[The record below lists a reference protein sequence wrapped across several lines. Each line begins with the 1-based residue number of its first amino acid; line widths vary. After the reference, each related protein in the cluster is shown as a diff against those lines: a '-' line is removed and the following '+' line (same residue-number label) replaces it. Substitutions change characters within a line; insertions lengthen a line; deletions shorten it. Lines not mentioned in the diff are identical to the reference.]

1 MRYEYQDRVAL
12 SALIHCNFRRSSSMK
27 TRLIAIIVAM
37 LAFYGV
43 VSAQGYHIRTT
54 FHTNLRDTY
63 SLSGGIVATVP
74 PGAVLH
80 VVGNVNRWLKINRNG
95 NEAWMADWVGY
106 TRVESS
112 DQTGT
117 QQQTS
122 LIDNCCFVDRQCS
135 TNKQWTDGYWAFQ
148 NGQCTAPAQSQE
160 QTSTPATGSVPAN
173 IDNCCYV
180 NRQCSTDQQWTDG
193 YFAYQAGQCSAPTQ
207 SQVSVQPTTG
217 SPVQI
222 DNCCLV
228 GWHCQTDQEWTNGY
242 FAYQN
247 NLCDSSA
254 QSAASISPNQSL
266 PALPVTR
273 STVRLSSFKFDNCCY
288 MDPDAWRCTS
298 AADWNR
304 GYAEYQNHQC
314 LHPLPIGTRPA
325 TEGNPKFHRLVDDA
339 LALIRTHAPEWLN
352 YIYSSGAHKFELRQP
367 GERGGF
373 YNAEWS
379 ISHSWT
385 AYERDDPAWAPDFHY
400 LVGYAGG
407 ITHEA
412 CHAMQ
417 QRTHTH
423 MLEAWR
429 DEKECTEAQLAVIE
443 AIDPTYGDIGWLRD
457 TVANIENPDY
467 WWW

>member
-27 TRLIAIIVAM
+27 TRLIAVMVAM

-160 QTSTPATGSVPAN
+160 QTSTPATGSVSAN

-180 NRQCSTDQQWTDG
+180 DRQCNTDQQWTDG
-193 YFAYQAGQCSAPTQ
+193 Y
-207 SQVSVQPTTG
+207 
-217 SPVQI
+217 
-222 DNCCLV
+222 
-228 GWHCQTDQEWTNGY
+228 W
-242 FAYQN
+242 AYQN
-247 NLCDSSA
+247 NQC
-254 QSAASISPNQSL
+254 AAPAQSL
-266 PALPVTR
+266 PAG
-273 STVRLSSFKFDNCCY
+273 SASSQVNNCCFL
-288 MDPDAWRCTS
+288 
-298 AADWNR
+298 DWQCHTDDEWLR
-304 GYAEYQNHQC
+304 GFYAYQNDQC
-314 LHPLPIGTRPA
+314 IHPGIFI
-325 TEGNPKFHRLVDDA
+325 EGSERFTSMMKRVLDS
-339 LALIRTHAPEWLN
+339 LKTGAPQWYG
-352 YIYSSGAHKFELRQP
+352 YIINSGLQRIKMQPPGDTGFSPSGMTYSQGYHESFVQDE
-367 GERGGF
+367 F
-373 YNAEWS
+373 YHIA
-379 ISHSWT
+379 I
-385 AYERDDPAWAPDFHY
+385 
-400 LVGYAGG
+400 AG
-407 ITHEA
+407 ILTHEC
-412 CHAMQ
+412 CHAYQ
-417 QRTHTH
+417 WITGKATVG
-423 MLEAWR
+423 WR
-429 DEKECTEAQLAVIE
+429 NEIHCVEAQLAVHE
-443 AIDPTYGDIGWLRD
+443 ALDPICRECAWYRNII
-457 TVANIENPDY
+457 ANIENPE
-467 WWW
+467 WWWWD